1 MPWVPRRGGGA
12 WGRYLDGGRPLL
24 LLLLQGVEL
33 LLPQEL
39 RPGVHGELAWVLHV
53 GGGAPAPIHGGPQGG
68 LVHDVSCGEGQR
80 SHQTQRRRDAACAP
94 DT

>member
-1 MPWVPRRGGGA
+1 MGWG
-12 WGRYLDGGRPLL
+12 WGRYLDGGCPLLL

-80 SHQTQRRRDAACAP
+80 SHQTQRNGTRAAP
-94 DT
+94 QTLE